1 MPLLDH
7 FRPPLSEETPWE
19 SFHSFWAVEIA
30 ALLNRV
36 LPRRYRA
43 EVQTHLGTQ
52 VEADVAEWDRAPDA
66 DEGNGEGGTA
76 VQVWAPPAPPLT
88 LPVVFPD
95 DFEVRIRDTRE
106 AHRLAAVVELA
117 SPRNLD
123 RPESRSAFA
132 AKSAAY
138 LQRGIG
144 LVMVDTIT
152 VRHFNLHN
160 ELIDLLRL
168 GEAFRMPDE
177 TTLYAVAYRP
187 TRQNDTNRV
196 DAWPVPLAVGGP
208 LPLLPLALRGARPI
222 PLDLEMSYTEAVA
235 RARL

>member
-30 ALLNRV
+30 ALLNRI

-52 VEADVAEWDRAPDA
+52 IEADVAEWDLAPDA

-76 VQVWAPPAPPLT
+76 VQVWAPPAATLT
-88 LPVVFPD
+88 LDIIFPD

-106 AHRLAAVVELA
+106 AHRLAAVVELV

-123 RPESRSAFA
+123 RPNSRGAFT
-132 AKSAAY
+132 AKSATY
-138 LQRGIG
+138 LHQGIG
-144 LVMVDTIT
+144 LVMVDTIP

-168 GEAFRMPDE
+168 GKTCRMSDD

-187 TRQNDTNRV
+187 VRQNETNRV
-196 DAWPVPLAVGGP
+196 DVWPVPLAVGGP
-208 LPLLPLALRGARPI
+208 LPVLPLALRGARPI
-222 PLDLEMSYTEAVA
+222 PLDLETSYAEAVA